1 MCVLLC
7 EYDLVMVD
15 NIADEIGIRILRNL
29 QNSYSDTR
37 LKFDSENDK
46 NTYFRDQIIYEL
58 NKSAFI
64 MKQLMTLAPANSD
77 GLSGRDLSIMSND
90 LINFASNVLLIE
102 VNCVETF
109 IKLADKNTAVSFLE
123 LLSMATK
130 V

>member
-1 MCVLLC
+1 MCEVLC
-7 EYDLVMVD
+7 EYDLVMVE
-15 NIADEIGIRILRNL
+15 NIADEIGMRILRNL

-90 LINFASNVLLIE
+90 LIILASNVLLIDIE
-102 VNCVETF
+102 CVETF
-109 IKLADKNTAVSFLE
+109 IKLADKDTSLSFME
-123 LLSMATK
+123 LLSAATK

>member
-1 MCVLLC
+1 MREVLC
-7 EYDLVMVD
+7 EYDLVMVE
-15 NIADEIGIRILRNL
+15 NIADEIGMRILRNL

-90 LINFASNVLLIE
+90 LIILASNVLLIDIE
-102 VNCVETF
+102 CVETF
-109 IKLADKNTAVSFLE
+109 IKLADKDTSLSFME
-123 LLSMATK
+123 LLSAATK

>member
-1 MCVLLC
+1 MLC
-7 EYDLVMVD
+7 EYDLVMVE
-15 NIADEIGIRILRNL
+15 NIADEIGMRILRNQ

-90 LINFASNVLLIE
+90 LIILASNVLLIDIK
-102 VNCVETF
+102 CVETF
-109 IKLADKNTAVSFLE
+109 IKLADKDTSLSFME
-123 LLSMATK
+123 LLSAATK

>member
-1 MCVLLC
+1 
-7 EYDLVMVD
+7 MVE

-37 LKFDSENDK
+37 LKFSSNDDK
-46 NTYFRDQIIYEL
+46 NTYFRDQIISEL

-77 GLSGRDLSIMSND
+77 GLSGKDLSIMSND
-90 LINFASNVLLIE
+90 LIVLASNVLLID

-109 IKLADKNTAVSFLE
+109 IKIADKNTALSFLE
-123 LLSMATK
+123 LLGMASK

>member
-1 MCVLLC
+1 
-7 EYDLVMVD
+7 MVE

-37 LKFDSENDK
+37 LKFSSNDDK
-46 NTYFRDQIIYEL
+46 NTYFKDQIIYEL

-77 GLSGRDLSIMSND
+77 GLSGKDLSIMSND
-90 LINFASNVLLIE
+90 LIVLASNVLLID
-102 VNCVETF
+102 VNCVEAF
-109 IKLADKNTAVSFLE
+109 IKLADKNTAVSFLD
-123 LLSMATK
+123 LLGMATN

>member
-1 MCVLLC
+1 M
-7 EYDLVMVD
+7 YHHTMVE

-37 LKFDSENDK
+37 LKFSSNDDK
-46 NTYFRDQIIYEL
+46 NTYFRDQIIFEL
-58 NKSAFI
+58 NQSAFI

-77 GLSGRDLSIMSND
+77 GLSGKDLSIMSND
-90 LINFASNVLLIE
+90 LIVLASNVLLID

-109 IKLADKNTAVSFLE
+109 IKTADKNTALSFLE
-123 LLSMATK
+123 LLGMASN

>member
-1 MCVLLC
+1 
-7 EYDLVMVD
+7 MVE

-29 QNSYSDTR
+29 QNSYNDSRIKFGSDVV
-37 LKFDSENDK
+37 K
-46 NTYFRDQIIYEL
+46 NEYFRDQIIFEL

-77 GLSGRDLSIMSND
+77 GLSGKDLSIMSND
-90 LINFASNVLLIE
+90 LIVLASNVLLID

-109 IKLADKNTAVSFLE
+109 IKIADKNTALSFLE
-123 LLSMATK
+123 LLGMASK

>member
-1 MCVLLC
+1 MCEVLC
-7 EYDLVMVD
+7 EYDLVMVE
-15 NIADEIGIRILRNL
+15 NIADEIGMRILRNQ

-90 LINFASNVLLIE
+90 LIILASNVLLIDIK
-102 VNCVETF
+102 CVETF
-109 IKLADKNTAVSFLE
+109 IKLADKDTSLSFME
-123 LLSMATK
+123 LLSAATK

>member
-1 MCVLLC
+1 
-7 EYDLVMVD
+7 MVE

-29 QNSYSDTR
+29 QNSYNDSRIKFGSDVV
-37 LKFDSENDK
+37 K
-46 NTYFRDQIIYEL
+46 NEYFRDQIIFEL

-64 MKQLMTLAPANSD
+64 LKQLMTLAPANSD
-77 GLSGRDLSIMSND
+77 GLSGKDLSIMSND
-90 LINFASNVLLIE
+90 LIVLASNVLLID

-123 LLSMATK
+123 LLGMASK

>member
-1 MCVLLC
+1 M
-7 EYDLVMVD
+7 YHHTMVE

-37 LKFDSENDK
+37 LKFSSNDDK
-46 NTYFRDQIIYEL
+46 NTYFRDQIIFEL
-58 NKSAFI
+58 NQSAFI

-77 GLSGRDLSIMSND
+77 GLSGKDLSIMSND
-90 LINFASNVLLIE
+90 LIVLASNVLLID

-109 IKLADKNTAVSFLE
+109 IKIADKNTAFSFLE
-123 LLSMATK
+123 LLGMASK

>member
-1 MCVLLC
+1 M
-7 EYDLVMVD
+7 YHHTMVE

-37 LKFDSENDK
+37 LKFSSNDDK
-46 NTYFRDQIIYEL
+46 NTYFRDQIIFEL
-58 NKSAFI
+58 NQSAFI

-77 GLSGRDLSIMSND
+77 GLSGKDLSIMSND
-90 LINFASNVLLIE
+90 LIVLASNVLLID

-109 IKLADKNTAVSFLE
+109 IKIADKNTALSFLE
-123 LLSMATK
+123 LLGMASK